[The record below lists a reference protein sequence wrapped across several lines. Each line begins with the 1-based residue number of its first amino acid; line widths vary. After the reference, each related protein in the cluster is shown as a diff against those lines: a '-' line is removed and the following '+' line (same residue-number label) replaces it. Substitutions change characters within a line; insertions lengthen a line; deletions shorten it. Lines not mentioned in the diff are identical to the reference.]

1 MIGGIKEI
9 DGYYRL
15 RFAEAKGAGV
25 EAMLEWVIVAKVA
38 LGLAE
43 AESRATAKSQK
54 K

>member
-1 MIGGIKEI
+1 MEI

-25 EAMLEWVIVAKVA
+25 EAMLESVLLRRLH
-38 LGLAE
+38 LGLRRLKVE
-43 AESRATAKSQK
+43 LRQRARK